1 MNAQLPTKKGNGHL
15 TLVVPLKVP
24 CRGGQSSL
32 TMVSTAAND
41 YLTKQLSVT
50 GNIVGHLYFR
60 HDLSANYTRV
70 LV

>member
-15 TLVVPLKVP
+15 TLVVPP
-24 CRGGQSSL
+24 TCQGGQSLL

-60 HDLSANYTRV
+60 YDLSANYTRV